1 MRYNDE
7 RLDSHHNTVFKEVL
21 EQIRDIR
28 LEMKEQTEKQDL
40 RIEEVRTEFYQALRE
55 IKETSQDSGQ
65 LESTMRSYTSE
76 IKDRLDQNDKRV
88 DEILEVLIKLGRSEK
103 SY

>member
-1 MRYNDE
+1 
-7 RLDSHHNTVFKEVL
+7 VL